1 MSKKLGILATVC
13 FALALCFALV
23 GCGSNVDKSLYTGDW
38 TLESGSGE
46 NLDEASIELMKSL
59 GLDVTLTLKE
69 DGTGTIDLFGQSQE
83 VKWEASSNSEG
94 KLKLVEQNSETTI
107 KLNDGKLTLA
117 DSDDSYMTF
126 KKK

>member
-1 MSKKLGILATVC
+1 MNRKLGVLATVC
-13 FALALCFALV
+13 FALALCLALV
-23 GCGSNVDKSLYTGDW
+23 GCGANVDKSLYTGDW

-69 DGTGTIDLFGQSQE
+69 DGTGTLDLFGQSQE
-83 VKWEASSNSEG
+83 VKWSATSNTEG
-94 KLKLVEQNSETTI
+94 TLKLAEQNAETKI
-107 KLNDGKLTLA
+107 KLDDGKLTLA

-126 KKK
+126 KRK